1 MTCRAARQAG
11 VQWSVLPRRVGWE
24 RGLSGLKTGPWLAEK
39 ELMRLGLRERL
50 LPALVF
56 GLTVAALPAAVVL
69 VLGHITV
76 RLTGGVNSDHV
87 EVHVRGEAHR
97 PGWDRLRRDGE
108 PARASWFR
116 HARCPH
122 RPERRRRIHR
132 RRDASRGRCDPRP
145 LGFPA

>member
-76 RLTGGVNSDHV
+76 RLTGH
-87 EVHVRGEAHR
+87 
-97 PGWDRLRRDGE
+97 
-108 PARASWFR
+108 
-116 HARCPH
+116 
-122 RPERRRRIHR
+122 IHFYSVGFS
-132 RRDASRGRCDPRP
+132 ALLAAAAAVGLTIVGR
-145 LGFPA
+145 